1 MIRAKT
7 PEIHEIE
14 RPLRGWEALE
24 EKLKARGL
32 SAGEI
37 DQARRSF
44 HAGME
49 ALAGMFKMSFPAGKE
64 E

>member
-1 MIRAKT
+1 MNKAKT

-14 RPLRGWEALE
+14 KPLRGWEALE

-49 ALAGMFKMSFPAGKE
+49 ALAKMFKMSFPAENEK
-64 E
+64 